1 MIIPTRFECLL
12 NWILMLKLRRN
23 FQEQMPFVLIY
34 FDLLIIHNGIKCPR
48 VETKITSNAPPPPPM
63 GPFING
69 YDYIISL
76 IIKEG

>member
-48 VETKITSNAPPPPPM
+48 VETKITSNAPPPWDPSY
-63 GPFING
+63 G